1 MKIRVNQWQEL
12 YELSYDEVKIV
23 DPKIDEV
30 LSSLGLTKNDYEN
43 KAIEELSNYDLTY
56 PENLRDELRTA
67 E

>member
-1 MKIRVNQWQEL
+1 M
-12 YELSYDEVKIV
+12 KIV

-43 KAIEELSNYDLTY
+43 KAIEELYKQDLTY

-67 E
+67 K